1 MHKIIKAMTCF
12 ALGCSVLFSHNVFA
26 DDEINVPAF
35 VQATYINKISETNNG
50 IKIRWKKQN
59 VSYYEVYRSTKKYK
73 NYKLIKTVNGS
84 TNNLTDN
91 NVKANTAYYYKV
103 KCYLESEDFP
113 NNNTTEET
121 TSVNHTTDDVTNST
135 SGTKNSENGSSIIG
149 TSIIGTAINS
159 TDTDDSDMPEYVES
173 DFSPVVRFKVA
184 NKKINFNFNKQLK
197 SLISKNI
204 YKHYPCNVLVKKYV
218 EAAPKQGK
226 KITKELTNLSVFGS
240 PTSNGWRHSEA
251 KLSYNYKLKAT
262 AYRKTGKVKNTTF
275 SLKSKLNQTAVSKKN
290 SNMEKLK
297 AGDIITYSRGGRATH
312 VAIYIG
318 KFDSKADLIK
328 YLNDEVGIK
337 CNQYTSWIKSWNGS
351 CKHWVI
357 QGGMGH
363 NNQVYI
369 CNNANV
375 TTTASSASRLSHKI
389 SIK

>member
-26 DDEINVPAF
+26 DDEINAPAF

-73 NYKLIKTVNGS
+73 KYKLIKTVNGS

-103 KCYLESEDFP
+103 KCYLGSEDFP
-113 NNNTTEET
+113 SNNTSDAKNME
-121 TSVNHTTDDVTNST
+121 NS
-135 SGTKNSENGSSIIG
+135 N
-149 TSIIGTAINS
+149 SIIGTAIS
-159 TDTDDSDMPEYVES
+159 SADTDYSDQPEYVES

-204 YKHYPCNVLVKKYV
+204 YKHYPCNVLVKKYI

-226 KITKELTNLSVFGS
+226 NTTKELTNLSVFGS
-240 PTSNGWRHSEA
+240 PTSNSWRRSEA
-251 KLSYNYKLKAT
+251 KLSYNYKLKTT
-262 AYRKTGKVKNTTF
+262 AYKKTGKLKTTTF
-275 SLKSKLNQTAVSKKN
+275 SLKSKINQTAVSKKN
-290 SNMEKLK
+290 ANMENLK
-297 AGDIITYSRGGRATH
+297 AGDIITYSRGSRATH